1 MLVKILKRCGKM
13 LIAHERLMLT
23 RGFGLDG
30 QAPPYLPVSG
40 APIDLLGPIA
50 LLGGMASLAIG
61 LLRRKSR

>member
-1 MLVKILKRCGKM
+1 MADPNR
-13 LIAHERLMLT
+13 
-23 RGFGLDG
+23 
-30 QAPPYLPVSG
+30 PPTYLPVSG